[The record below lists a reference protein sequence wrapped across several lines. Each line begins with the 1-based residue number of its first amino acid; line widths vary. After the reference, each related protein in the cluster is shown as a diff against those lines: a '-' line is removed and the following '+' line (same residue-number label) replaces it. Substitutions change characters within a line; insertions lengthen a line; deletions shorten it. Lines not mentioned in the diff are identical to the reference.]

1 MSPRVLIVDDDEEL
15 LLGIQRRLHRV
26 FDVQTASR
34 QVVVE
39 QHRGQLDF
47 TSEVGKGT
55 TFFVRLPLR
64 QHQGD

>member
-1 MSPRVLIVDDDEEL
+1 
-15 LLGIQRRLHRV
+15 
-26 FDVQTASR
+26 
-34 QVVVE
+34 VVE

>member
-1 MSPRVLIVDDDEEL
+1 MSPRVLIVDDDEKL